1 MATYVIG
8 DLQGCYKPLL
18 RLLEKLHFD
27 PTADKLW
34 LAGDLINRG
43 KHSLETLRFVHSLG
57 DSALSVLG
65 NHDISL
71 ISAFHGL
78 RKPHKSLRKLVEAP
92 DYPQLLSWLSRQPI
106 LHIDRQLGFAMAHA
120 GIPPQWDIL
129 TAESCAREVEAEL
142 AKPDP
147 SEWLS
152 HVYGDLPDVWDAN
165 LPKLDRH
172 RYILNAFTR
181 MRFCRPDGS
190 LDFQAKNNP
199 SEYENNP
206 DQNMKLIPWFK
217 YPTRQKLGLPVL
229 FGHWS
234 TLGYYSENQVIAL
247 DTGCVWGGQLSAIRI
262 DTNNQEPITV
272 ECTEYG

>member
-92 DYPQLLSWLSRQPI
+92 DYPQLVSWLSRQPI

-142 AKPDP
+142 AKTRK
-147 SEWLS
+147 ELAE
-152 HVYGDLPDVWDAN
+152 VKMERDLLKKAAA
-165 LPKLDRH
+165 
-172 RYILNAFTR
+172 YF
-181 MRFCRPDGS
+181 
-190 LDFQAKNNP
+190 AKE
-199 SEYENNP
+199 S
-206 DQNMKLIPWFK
+206 Q
-217 YPTRQKLGLPVL
+217 
-229 FGHWS
+229 
-234 TLGYYSENQVIAL
+234 
-247 DTGCVWGGQLSAIRI
+247 
-262 DTNNQEPITV
+262 
-272 ECTEYG
+272 